1 MAAASQHGALPHP
14 AIRQDVPT
22 GTWLLSTRRTS
33 YALRVDADGVPRH
46 VHWGGP
52 LTLAD
57 AAALPLAGSGPRSS
71 FEGRS
76 ATSEELSVDGADR
89 YGPPALRV
97 RFADG
102 TRALTWQADGHEQP
116 DPTTL
121 LLHFRDPHYP
131 LRTTLGYRVHPDTD
145 VIERW
150 TALSHLGDPSDD
162 VDAGDIVLL
171 RADSATLSLPS
182 RDDYRLSH
190 AVGQWAAETQL
201 RRTPLPYGETVLTSR
216 TGTTSHRAQPWAVLD
231 AGDAGGGG
239 ADETHGQVWS
249 AALAWS
255 GSWQITLQR
264 TPDNQLSLNIG
275 AGHDAVTVTLRPGE
289 THTTPPVLALH
300 SPEGGFGALSR
311 AWHAHLRA
319 HVLPHPQETRPV
331 LYNSW
336 EATGFTVTLENQMR
350 LAALAASLGVELFVM
365 DDGWFGA
372 RRDDHAG
379 LGDWTPYP
387 GAFPEGLR
395 PLAQEVHR
403 LGMAFGLWVEPEMVN
418 PDSDLYR
425 AHPDWV
431 LHFPH
436 RDRTELRHQLV
447 LNYARP
453 DVAAWAFDWLDRL
466 VAENEIDY
474 LKWDMNRPFSEA
486 GWPDEPSGRGDRLWF
501 GHVRA
506 YHAVL
511 DRLRAAHPR
520 LRIEACS
527 GGGGRVDPAVLARTD
542 QVWISDNTDAADR
555 LTIQH
560 GYSQLYPVRTMAAWV
575 TDVPN
580 QQTGRS
586 IPLRFRFHSAMSGV
600 LGVGGDLARW
610 TREELKEA
618 EQLIAEYKA
627 VRHLVQHGA
636 LFRLRPPGDLQRLTA
651 VQYLAADGSEA
662 AVFGWLP
669 QPRFGLPPA
678 PVRLAGLAREARF
691 RDQHG
696 RVHGGAALL
705 ERGLDL
711 ELPQQDWAS
720 TLVHLVRV

>member
-1 MAAASQHGALPHP
+1 MPAALSHDAT
-14 AIRQDVPT
+14 T
-22 GTWLLSTRRTS
+22 GTWLLTTPSTS
-33 YALRVDADGVPRH
+33 YALRVDGQGVPRH

-57 AAALPLAGSGPRSS
+57 VASLPPAGAGPRSS
-71 FEGRS
+71 FDGRP
-76 ATSEELSVDGADR
+76 ATSEELTVDGADR

-116 DPTTL
+116 APGTL

-150 TALSHLGDPSDD
+150 TELTHTGIASDPDDTPGD
-162 VDAGDIVLL
+162 DILAL
-171 RADSATLSLPS
+171 RADSATLSLPP
-182 RDDYRLSH
+182 REDYRLGH

-201 RRTPLPYGETVLTSR
+201 RRTSLPYGETVLTSR
-216 TGTTSHRAQPWAVLD
+216 TGTTSHRAQPWTILD
-231 AGDAGGGG
+231 AGDAT
-239 ADETHGQVWS
+239 EEHGQVWS

-264 TPDNQLSLNIG
+264 APDNQLSLNLG

-289 THTTPPVLALH
+289 THTTPPVLLLH
-300 SPEGGFGALSR
+300 VAEGGFGALSR
-311 AWHAHLRA
+311 AWHRHLRA
-319 HVLPHPQETRPV
+319 QVLPHPQETRPV

-336 EATGFTVTLENQMR
+336 EATGFGVTLDNQR
-350 LAALAASLGVELFVM
+350 QLASLAAGLGVELFVM

-387 GAFPEGLR
+387 GAFPDGLR
-395 PLAQEVHR
+395 PLADEVHR

-436 RDRTELRHQLV
+436 RPRTELRHQLV
-447 LNYARP
+447 LNFARP
-453 DVAAWAFDWLDRL
+453 DVAAWAFDRLTRL
-466 VAENEIDY
+466 VADNDVDY

-501 GHVRA
+501 DHVRG
-506 YHAVL
+506 YHTLV

-555 LTIQH
+555 LVIQH
-560 GYSQLYPVRTMAAWV
+560 GYAQLYPVRTMAAWV

-600 LGVGGDLARW
+600 LGIGGDLTRW
-610 TREELKEA
+610 RPQELKEA
-618 EQLIAEYKA
+618 EQLVAEYKT
-627 VRHLVQHGA
+627 VRHLVQHGE
-636 LFRLRPPGDLQRLTA
+636 LFRLRPPGDLQSLTA
-651 VQYLAADGSEA
+651 VQYLAPDAAEA
-662 AVFGWLP
+662 AVFAWLP
-669 QPRFGLPPA
+669 QPRFGLAPA
-678 PVRLAGLAREARF
+678 PLRLAGLP
-691 RDQHG
+691 RDAHYRDLRSG
-696 RVHGGAALL
+696 RVHSGAALR

-711 ELPQQDWAS
+711 DLPHEDWAS
-720 TLVHLVRV
+720 TVVHLVRI